1 MEEKQF
7 REGVT
12 YSGEVLYGG
21 CGCLAYNCI
30 RVLKRD
36 GNALTYREI
45 FDRTEGNIVTAPI
58 ETIENW
64 GEYVAAGEDRFFAY
78 AIEKE

>member
-7 REGVT
+7 KEGAK
-12 YSGEVLYGG
+12 YSGEILYGG
-21 CGCLAYNCI
+21 CGCLDCNYI
-30 RVLKRD
+30 RVIKRE
-36 GNALTYREI
+36 GNSLTYQE
-45 FDRTEGNIVTAPI
+45 FLGKAEGNIVTAPI

-78 AIEKE
+78 SIEKD